1 MPGLTKE
8 QRESRRRSFEESE
21 ITPGEVKS
29 TPVAN
34 DSAVERTT
42 YTTTRANETIR
53 GIADRFK
60 VHWRDIAEINLFKGK
75 NGKYQMPFSTT
86 RLKKGTGI
94 NLPCLRLNITK
105 VMSIIQNL
113 TEAIGIRSA

>member
-1 MPGLTKE
+1 MPLGSIPAPTAI
-8 QRESRRRSFEESE
+8 QQ
-21 ITPGEVKS
+21 IT
-29 TPVAN
+29 VAN
-34 DSAVERTT
+34 TERSNVETLLEGAAADIDSA
-42 YTTTRANETIR
+42 TIR
-53 GIADRFK
+53 GIADHFK
-60 VHWRDIAEINLFKGK
+60 VHWRDIAEINLFKGR

-113 TEAIGIRSA
+113 TEAARSPW